1 MLKKTNRAAINRDKK
16 PVVRI
21 KNPWLNPRKIK
32 LTEIVRSE
40 IFEITAKCITLKNLK
55 QKLKEYETIWITVA
69 SMKASTD
76 NLISTSTEVK

>member
-55 QKLKEYETIWITVA
+55 QKPKSDQHNNVQQK
-69 SMKASTD
+69 MDD
-76 NLISTSTEVK
+76 NY